1 MAQAFKSGEQ
11 VIAGLKAQDPV
22 KIGSA
27 LSQLRHL
34 CSIKPLPAVVIDYLQ
49 LEPAA
54 DSIFQVLN
62 VAREANSIHLLANS
76 LYTLSYLISR
86 SPSSPFETRQTVDGS
101 RIINHLIQNHSK
113 SIHRCF
119 APGRT
124 EATLAC
130 LTLLISCV
138 CWNEGACAKIVI
150 GELRWDHKT
159 VTRLLQTRQ
168 TVTGPEGTT
177 LPNQKGNR
185 SAPKSSKLKGQLHK
199 ADIRTLMLRFIF
211 SVISSTEL
219 RSSSKLELWKTKGLA
234 EGVLKGLQVDPY
246 ETVAFVLGNLWE
258 DVTKRHTR
266 DSGNHSH
273 NAFMHHSGWEIFDQN
288 AITLLVQLLERDD
301 SVKDTQHSK
310 LNVTETVAQ
319 MVERFLK
326 NLTVYLA
333 NSMSTSIFQH
343 QANSRLPPY
352 RILLNLV
359 KCLSPTK
366 SMRRWRLALHILESV
381 PSLCFSLWRTA
392 SPPSEPSSSLT
403 WISSVGFATKVA
415 SIPFESSFG
424 IGTSSLIPD
433 NMNSLT
439 SLAKNLLAQCIP
451 TPLNRA
457 WFTKALQFPDALVS
471 FSSLAL
477 LLTGLKKARN
487 ISHQLEHVIQ
497 STIVDHSTANSNL
510 WPKLL
515 LAFQQSLQA
524 VLPDAQ
530 VLIAVLQT
538 ASRRANER
546 KSAPVAASGESNEE
560 SQSKVIAKL
569 QQDNDTDGDIVTFCA
584 LAVLL
589 LYHQIIPQTMCNLN
603 FDHTKL
609 IPTFFTL
616 NLNDQNEESQS
627 SSLLALHRLQSPIA
641 YLCQS
646 RTLLLIAHSALTNP
660 TQPSP
665 ALVKVLLL
673 LSSFQTSNKPEN
685 FAVSTHTPLLIK
697 SIAQETLQAICKSI
711 VPHLR
716 DENEYQELCIW
727 LSALSEL
734 RRVDDCCVTPLVV
747 FLEDCIR
754 ACLRNPLK
762 YLQISEERQ
771 NLSPQSKSDIRPPTL
786 ISALLVKVSAIT
798 KGASTSSTNSTRVAL
813 ISLVIKFLN
822 LYLLMVLSTSH
833 QTRPITVIHDI
844 AFQLSEIFSTA
855 LGSPLDRQ
863 STYPDYL
870 GDVIMHVLRSATQ
883 LTTPTAESLR
893 QPISWPAY
901 ITQSIFSDQIL
912 ALDLMHQS
920 FSSTHK
926 KAKPSKPKKAVA
938 FMESSLT
945 ATPASSIDKAIQ
957 PSHQQLGAVR
967 FMTRAVEVEKF
978 TIADFC
984 RQQTQNNLP
993 DLEQLGYETKATNIK
1008 ALVGIISKSFNDD
1021 IVVVECFL
1029 EEMVHISQLLGAKK
1043 DFEVLLDILRVS
1055 CPALENT
1062 KQQNVKVLTP
1072 YSDLICDSA
1081 SSHLKSDVKKGK
1093 STAKKNALIQC
1104 ACYLFPLLDA
1114 AQQSKVLVA
1123 LLSSMN
1129 VGLLSDANC
1138 VSSVMKL
1145 VNLTSALPPQ
1155 EKQSLLVQLSVD
1167 PVIQTMCVL
1176 SNTGNSKV
1184 ATDMLLEIIQRCF
1197 DSSRHSDEMTKA
1209 WSIYGLEVLGSGATE
1224 QPDLGTKVRITS
1236 YLARRDKKIASAAI
1250 AWLTTTSI
1258 DQLKLVWDGTL
1269 SLLVACLQALS
1280 TDEERYS
1287 SCLLPLGQSR
1297 LDELIITI
1305 GSCLFCVHPQTS
1317 ALVLPNGRETR
1328 VLASKA
1334 LKLIYSGAESL
1345 VGKLLADQI
1354 TQDGLIPAYSE
1365 ALDVLSTCESNH
1377 LNVYIDRCLCWLV
1390 RRFAE
1395 DEGCTDDTVELVES
1409 LHKILR
1415 RKPAEYLLSTHLVNP
1430 VLTAA
1435 LDRLIDSG
1443 CVMKLMHSFIRH
1455 TQLGETDV
1463 LKHVRAT
1470 VDSRNFRSLMKSSHQ
1485 DIGEQAAL
1493 VMSVINQL
1501 VLSHPV
1507 VTIQA
1512 SLSKTLIPF
1521 YGGTMSLKDRLIFQV
1536 FRIEDLRSETSEI
1549 IDVFLAWKP
1558 IIGNR
1563 IATNKPLDVV
1573 ALLDSEKVEATSVWT
1588 LSRQERDCSPSLP
1601 EYYDPSFLLAL
1612 LLHLIQQEEPLVIS
1626 TWHSIARSGLLGL
1639 AMCALSSDKTA
1650 WRFLAD
1656 RCLAKTFERL
1666 KTLDHTDASEIL
1678 LPMEHFRNLHVASEE
1693 TESIINVPPLI
1704 TLFLSRCLNVFCTAP
1719 ESALHQPLSR
1729 FLLQRA
1735 VIDAK
1740 DVPMLYSLLYSS
1752 ADMPAEGHLWL
1763 MQMLHDGLC
1772 TTIDWKIMN
1781 HRQTFEILISLV
1793 HSSTHRTASKLRHL
1807 LLKLLRKAVSH
1818 NQACIKLISKP
1829 GLLKVLEQS
1838 KPSSKTE
1845 WKEVMNILQEV
1856 ASRIP
1861 LLHKAISRETVEN
1874 IIQLLTH
1881 FSQTKFSSN
1890 AGLVGHSLVIL
1901 RALLVCSSFWVPANP
1916 HQTILDQ
1923 SESRLVLVKSKHL
1936 LQSLSCTENPRDT
1949 PHNNLISEIRAR
1961 IFYLLQL

>member
-673 LSSFQTSNKPEN
+673 LSSFQTSNKPED

-855 LGSPLDRQ
+855 LGSPSDRQ

-883 LTTPTAESLR
+883 LTTPTAESLC

-920 FSSTHK
+920 FFSTHK
-926 KAKPSKPKKAVA
+926 KVA

-957 PSHQQLGAVR
+957 PSNQQLG
-967 FMTRAVEVEKF
+967 
-978 TIADFC
+978 
-984 RQQTQNNLP
+984 
-993 DLEQLGYETKATNIK
+993 
-1008 ALVGIISKSFNDD
+1008 
-1021 IVVVECFL
+1021 
-1029 EEMVHISQLLGAKK
+1029 
-1043 DFEVLLDILRVS
+1043 
-1055 CPALENT
+1055 
-1062 KQQNVKVLTP
+1062 
-1072 YSDLICDSA
+1072 
-1081 SSHLKSDVKKGK
+1081 
-1093 STAKKNALIQC
+1093 ALIQC

-1167 PVIQTMCVL
+1167 PVIQTLCVL

-1197 DSSRHSDEMTKA
+1197 DPSRHSDEMTKA
-1209 WSIYGLEVLGSGATE
+1209 WSIYGLEVLGSGSTE

-1280 TDEERYS
+1280 TNEERYS

-1409 LHKILR
+1409 LHQILS

-1435 LDRLIDSG
+1435 LDRLLDSG

-1455 TQLGETDV
+1455 TQLGETEV

-1485 DIGEQAAL
+1485 DLGEQAAL
-1493 VMSVINQL
+1493 VMTVINQL

-1507 VTIQA
+1507 VTVQA

-1549 IDVFLAWKP
+1549 TDVFLAWKP

-1588 LSRQERDCSPSLP
+1588 LSRQERDCSASLP

-1704 TLFLSRCLNVFCTAP
+1704 TLFLSRCLNLFCTAP

-1752 ADMPAEGHLWL
+1752 AEMPAEGHLWL

-1793 HSSTHRTASKLRHL
+1793 HSSTHRTAPKLRHL

-1829 GLLKVLEQS
+1829 GLLKVLEQF

-1881 FSQTKFSSN
+1881 FSQTKFGSN
-1890 AGLVGHSLVIL
+1890 GVG
-1901 RALLVCSSFWVPANP
+1901 
-1916 HQTILDQ
+1916 
-1923 SESRLVLVKSKHL
+1923 
-1936 LQSLSCTENPRDT
+1936 
-1949 PHNNLISEIRAR
+1949 
-1961 IFYLLQL
+1961 